1 MKTAVTFS
9 RTELEYLLGNRLL
22 GRLVTIEPSGAPH
35 VVPVGWRYN
44 RELGTIDISGRNFAA
59 TKKFRNVQTNDP
71 AAFIVDDVLPPWRPR
86 AVMVQGRAQALYPE
100 TPENPGRQALIRITP
115 EKIVSWGLDGPNA

>member
-1 MKTAVTFS
+1 MNTAVTFS
-9 RTELEYLLGNRLL
+9 KAELDYLLGNRLL

-44 RELGTIDISGRNFAA
+44 HELGTIDISGRDFAA
-59 TKKFRNVQTNDP
+59 TKKFRNVRSNDR

-86 AVMVQGRAQALYPE
+86 AVMVQGRAQALYQA
-100 TPENPGRQALIRITP
+100 TPEKPVAQALIRITP
-115 EKIVSWGLDGPNA
+115 EKIISWGLKQPNA